1 MYVWCDALTNYITG
15 QGFGRNEDWQKTWPA
30 DLHIVGKDILRFHA
44 AFWPA
49 MLLSAN
55 LPLPKTL
62 LAHGH
67 LTLNGE
73 KMSKSTGN
81 VIDPSEVIEKYG
93 RDPFVFNLLYDVS
106 LNADGDFS
114 VTRLENVY
122 NSMLIGAWGNL
133 VNRVVSL
140 CKKYGIS
147 KGIAHQSIEKE
158 WKNLTQDQDFVSF
171 FDTID
176 EKYLQNFDL
185 QGYLQERYKLVQAA
199 NELITKEEPWKKY
212 KDEATR
218 QEAVQTL
225 EFLLYVVKNLSIL
238 SAGILTQGFEKMK
251 RILGYEAMK
260 AIDTSKNIDHDK
272 LRATLVAQEFEVQL
286 EPEILYQ
293 RIEN

>member
-1 MYVWCDALTNYITG
+1 MRL
-15 QGFGRNEDWQKTWPA
+15 F
-30 DLHIVGKDILRFHA
+30 
-44 AFWPA
+44 
-49 MLLSAN
+49 N

-114 VTRLENVY
+114 VARLENVY

-212 KDEATR
+212 KDESTR